1 MSVATT
7 RLLGLLVLGVSLA
20 ACSIP
25 EETFTPLACNVTT
38 CGEGATCV
46 DIDNVASCVC
56 DAGLQDKDGDGNCTA
71 TCDSMTCP
79 TKMSCDDSS
88 GTATCGC
95 NAGFQDNDKDGTCT
109 YSCEVTDCAAGG
121 TCSDASGVATCA
133 CGPGFQDKDSDNKC
147 EPSCDNT
154 DCGANGCDDSSG
166 TPICVCDLTCGTN
179 ALCVVRNNVGACEC
193 TGSFVDFDGDGNC
206 TSTCGPNLL
215 NSTLT
220 GGSASVVST
229 ASTGNYQNMSYGGVS
244 TCTNRHDAGGILCDH
259 PPTTNDPKAYTNKN
273 PISGARYYSFN
284 NPSNGTGVVV
294 LDAGSS
300 ITFNSIELFQHFR
313 RQDTFTLFS
322 GINQMRVSVH
332 ASTTTAPA
340 YNDGGWVTLTTNPFA
355 VSPTLSDGTTLTRPG
370 VWFGS
375 NQTSRFI
382 RIETTN
388 TSYRMGIQAV
398 KGFLCQ

>member
-1 MSVATT
+1 
-7 RLLGLLVLGVSLA
+7 
-20 ACSIP
+20 
-25 EETFTPLACNVTT
+25 VTT
-38 CGEGATCV
+38 CGEGSTCV

-71 TCDSMTCP
+71 TCDTMSCP
-79 TKMSCDDSS
+79 SKMSCDDSS

-109 YSCEVTDCAAGG
+109 YSCEVTDCSAGG
-121 TCSDASGVATCA
+121 VCSDASGEATCA
-133 CGPGFQDKDSDNKC
+133 CGPGYQDKDGDNKC

-206 TSTCGPNLL
+206 TASCGSNLL

-220 GGSASVVST
+220 GGSASVVSLGAT
-229 ASTGNYQNMSYGGVS
+229 GVYYTYSNISGSCLGHRDAS
-244 TCTNRHDAGGILCDH
+244 GILCDNE
-259 PPTTNDPKAYTNKN
+259 PTKNDPLKYTD
-273 PISGARYYSFN
+273 PLTRVGARFYT
-284 NPSNGTGVVV
+284 SNSSGSGLVVI
-294 LDAGSS
+294 DAGSS
-300 ITFNSIELFQHFR
+300 ITFNTLEIYQHFR
-313 RQDTFTLFS
+313 LYSTGLGND
-322 GINQMRVSVH
+322 RVTAFRFAVH
-332 ASTTTAPA
+332 PSTTTAPSA
-340 YNDGGWVTLTTNPFA
+340 TDAGWVNVDASFKA
-355 VSPTLSDGTTLTRPG
+355 MPTAEKSGQTITKPG
-370 VWFGS
+370 FWFGS

-382 RIETTN
+382 RVEVQGQGV
-388 TSYRMGIQAV
+388 YRSGLRAV